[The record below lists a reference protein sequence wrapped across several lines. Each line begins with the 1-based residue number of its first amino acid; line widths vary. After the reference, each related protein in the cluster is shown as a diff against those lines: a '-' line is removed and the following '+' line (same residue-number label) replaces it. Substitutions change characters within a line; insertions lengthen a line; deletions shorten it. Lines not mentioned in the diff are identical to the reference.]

1 MQDTRIRIRIS
12 LNPEN
17 KDDLRIIEFLNGAN
31 ENAQML
37 FKKCVL
43 YYINADDKTNKKD
56 TKVSVNLLKEE
67 VNNKEKRKTKFLC
80 RKTKKDNKSIEDA
93 SIIKYKVEEIN
104 LDGYESLEKYV
115 IEKKLE
121 PDVMNMMAMA
131 IDCGIDYKLIL
142 SMVENNLSANQM
154 RAVIDLI
161 MAKKPSLNNTPI
173 IKSANNNKSNK
184 ENKKN
189 VKENDPLAV
198 ELKGVPDDIDDK

>member
-1 MQDTRIRIRIS
+1 
-12 LNPEN
+12 
-17 KDDLRIIEFLNGAN
+17 
-31 ENAQML
+31 
-37 FKKCVL
+37 
-43 YYINADDKTNKKD
+43 
-56 TKVSVNLLKEE
+56 
-67 VNNKEKRKTKFLC
+67 
-80 RKTKKDNKSIEDA
+80 
-93 SIIKYKVEEIN
+93 
-104 LDGYESLEKYV
+104 
-115 IEKKLE
+115 
-121 PDVMNMMAMA
+121 MNMMAMA